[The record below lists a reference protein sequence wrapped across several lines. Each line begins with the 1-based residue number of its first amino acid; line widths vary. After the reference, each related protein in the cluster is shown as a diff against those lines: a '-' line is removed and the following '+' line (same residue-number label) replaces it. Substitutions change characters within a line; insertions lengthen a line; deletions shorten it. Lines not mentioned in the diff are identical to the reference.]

1 MTYAERTK
9 ALESCRPGHCA
20 PATDRRPRSQT
31 RAPSPSH
38 SQSSG
43 PLLDL
48 DNAASPVPST
58 IWCQLLHAEFFCCHS
73 TVPSRHRSFFTPTSG
88 PSRPHANVL
97 CFPAM
102 RWYGKVWMGW
112 DGMGALPWIVARFLW
127 LMKIGIQRATCVKP
141 SLLLIGAG
149 LNATNCVKGSSCAR

>member
-9 ALESCRPGHCA
+9 AMESCRPGHCA
-20 PATDRRPRSQT
+20 PATDRRPRS
-31 RAPSPSH
+31 RSRDPSPSH

-97 CFPAM
+97 CFAAM
-102 RWYGKVWMGW
+102 RWYGKVWMGC
-112 DGMGALPWIVARFLW
+112 DGMGWYGGSPVNCCPLPLADEDRH
-127 LMKIGIQRATCVKP
+127 P
-141 SLLLIGAG
+141 AG
-149 LNATNCVKGSSCAR
+149 HMCQAFAAPYRRRLKRH